1 MSPVRPRRRCNSAV
15 WASSPSNINANH
27 CSHSINIERRV
38 QFTSDLFLM
47 NLDGSAKKIKKTS
60 RDDYFWI
67 EKTFLFFFFAS
78 LTVGGHAAFNFFDLF
93 LSTFS
98 RWFCVSS
105 LAHTADLDRPRAPN
119 QCQTNGGKSAV
130 LILGRQDGWQL
141 TVKINLCSC
150 LAPSEGCPRV
160 SRIRGQP
167 SVSLDAAAPQRSTP
181 PDTKTRTSYT
191 AVIMHRVYGCVT
203 QWWL

>member
-1 MSPVRPRRRCNSAV
+1 MT
-15 WASSPSNINANH
+15 
-27 CSHSINIERRV
+27 
-38 QFTSDLFLM
+38 TSGLRKLF
-47 NLDGSAKKIKKTS
+47 
-60 RDDYFWI
+60 F
-67 EKTFLFFFFAS
+67 FFFFAS

-203 QWWL
+203 QWWM